1 MRHFYLG
8 CKRFDDSKLQY
19 EAGINMKLFKR
30 NGKLTSSG
38 VKSSVSP
45 DEVTLA
51 REAVNALTGNLK
63 SGAEQQQ
70 IAAKRMATLDKTISK
85 MEAALVHTARLEADN
100 ARLSTDIR
108 TAEQKLRQK
117 IAWTDEQ
124 EKKLFALKKQR
135 DDFSQRYED
144 AKVELAQRADAQKTQ
159 AEKYTAQIR
168 QIAELEAQNGQDREL
183 LEAAQINA
191 QNLQEDVARQAAEL
205 SSQRR
210 RLAELQK
217 ATEETSANLAQKTDD
232 NDATLKELKILRVE
246 HADLKEKLFEARSAL
261 QTANYNIKTQRTL
274 FEDTLKRREDELAG
288 LKNQVEQFNTQ
299 MRIQENT
306 SAHYDD
312 EIAALRQA
320 LEVERERNERNEQRL
335 RVTNGESERR
345 AVAVKE
351 TRAEYESLHSKFVQ
365 AVEDLDTLRKI
376 NMAQK
381 GKLERYA
388 SITST
393 SAGSGLVHNDAKSQA
408 QSEGDAYRPV
418 LKAVT

>member
-1 MRHFYLG
+1 
-8 CKRFDDSKLQY
+8 
-19 EAGINMKLFKR
+19 MKLFKPKS
-30 NGKLTSSG
+30 KLTPSG
-38 VKSSVSP
+38 VQSSVSP

-51 REAVNALTGNLK
+51 REAVDALTGNLK
-63 SGAEQQQ
+63 SGAEQQK
-70 IAAKRMATLDKTISK
+70 IAAKRMISLNKTITK
-85 MEAALVHTARLEADN
+85 MEAALVHTARLESDN
-100 ARLSTDIR
+100 VRLSSDVR
-108 TAEQKLRQK
+108 NAEQKLRQK
-117 IAWTDEQ
+117 SAWTDEQ

-135 DDFSQRYED
+135 DDFSQRFED
-144 AKVELAQRADAQKTQ
+144 AKVELAQRDDLQKSLE
-159 AEKYTAQIR
+159 EKLAANAREISELQV
-168 QIAELEAQNGQDREL
+168 QNDQDQDVLEAVQVNMQS
-183 LEAAQINA
+183 
-191 QNLQEDVARQAAEL
+191 LQEDTARQAAEL

-217 ATEETSANLAQKTDD
+217 AEEEATSRLEQKTQDS
-232 NDATLKELKILRVE
+232 DATLKELKVLRVE
-246 HADLKEKLFEARSAL
+246 HADLKEKLFAARSEL
-261 QTANYNIKTQRTL
+261 QTASYNVQTQRTL
-274 FEDTLKRREDELAG
+274 FEDTLKRRDDELAG

-306 SAHYDD
+306 SSHYDD

-320 LEVERERNERNEQRL
+320 LEFERERNDSNEQRL
-335 RVTNGESERR
+335 RVTAGESERR
-345 AVAVKE
+345 AAAVKE
-351 TRAEYESLHSKFVQ
+351 TGAEYEALHSKFVQ

-393 SAGSGLVHNDAKSQA
+393 SAGNGMVHNDAKNRA

>member
-1 MRHFYLG
+1 MR
-8 CKRFDDSKLQY
+8 
-19 EAGINMKLFKR
+19 LFNRKT
-30 NGKLTSSG
+30 KLTSVG
-38 VKSSVSP
+38 VQSSVSP

-70 IAAKRMATLDKTISK
+70 IAAKRMVSLNKTISK
-85 MEAALVHTARLEADN
+85 MEAALVHTTRLESEN

-108 TAEQKLRQK
+108 SAEQKLRQK
-117 IAWTDEQ
+117 SAWTDEQ

-144 AKVELAQRADAQKTQ
+144 AKVELAQRDDLQKAQE
-159 AEKYTAQIR
+159 EKLTAQAREILEL
-168 QIAELEAQNGQDREL
+168 QSQNTADQDVLEAT
-183 LEAAQINA
+183 QINM

-205 SSQRR
+205 STQRR

-217 ATEETSANLAQKTDD
+217 ASEEATSLLAQKTQDG
-232 NDATLKELKILRVE
+232 DATLKELKVLRVE
-246 HADLKEKLFEARSAL
+246 HADLKEKLFAARSEL
-261 QTANYNIKTQRTL
+261 QTASYNVKTQRTL

-306 SAHYDD
+306 SSHYDD

-320 LEVERERNERNEQRL
+320 LEVERERNDRNEQRL
-335 RVTNGESERR
+335 RVTAGESERR
-345 AVAVKE
+345 ADAVKE
-351 TRAEYESLHSKFVQ
+351 TRAEYEALHSKFVQ
-365 AVEDLDTLRKI
+365 AVDDLDTLRKI

-393 SAGSGLVHNDAKSQA
+393 SAGNGMMHNDAKSRA
-408 QSEGDAYRPV
+408 QSDGDAYRPV
-418 LKAVT
+418 LKAIS